1 MNERN
6 GRVEGGR
13 AGEMAD
19 VRAELIFFMGAQN
32 GKSSDGRDELV
43 VAKGLQARNGA
54 ARGSEREI
62 QRKPKMRIAR
72 GGQVQP
78 AGVEHKGAKPVPI
91 KRILVANNQVET
103 IDLRSG
109 SGGAG

>member
-1 MNERN
+1 MNEIN
-6 GRVEGGR
+6 AKVQGVR

-19 VRAELIFFMGAQN
+19 VIAELIFFLVAQD
-32 GKSSDGRDELV
+32 GKCGDGSDELV

-91 KRILVANNQVET
+91 KRILVANN
-103 IDLRSG
+103 
-109 SGGAG
+109 